1 MKLPLFFRI
10 YFTWPTLAVAAG
22 SVLTFVWIGL
32 YTSIWERPS
41 SEIILIGLLTIEM
54 WLFPYIMLP
63 AAFLISERLPW
74 NKKLSPL
81 WNGEGMGGLVVGI
94 FVYAY
99 FCGVGTYFGFL
110 AAAAHTRF
118 LDQVLTGLRVGA
130 VAPIIILA
138 GIAIIIFFPG
148 EAER

>member
-22 SVLTFVWIGL
+22 LVLTFIWIGL
-32 YTSIWERPS
+32 YTSIWERPPN
-41 SEIILIGLLTIEM
+41 EAILIALLTIEM
-54 WLFPYIMLP
+54 WLLPYIMLP

-74 NKKLSPL
+74 NKKLTSL

-99 FCGVGTYFGFL
+99 FSGVSTYFGFL
-110 AAAAHTRF
+110 AAAEHERF
-118 LDQVLTGLRVGA
+118 LDQVVTGLLVGA
-130 VAPIIILA
+130 IAPTILLA

-148 EAER
+148 EGE